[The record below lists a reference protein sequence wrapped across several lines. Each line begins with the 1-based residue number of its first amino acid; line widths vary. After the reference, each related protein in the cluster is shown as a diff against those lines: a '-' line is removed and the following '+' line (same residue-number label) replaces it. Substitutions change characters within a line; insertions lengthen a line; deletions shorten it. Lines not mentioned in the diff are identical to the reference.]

1 MIATATH
8 KFAASCLVP
17 ARSPGP
23 VAGLAEISLV
33 AHHSTSRQNSMRM
46 LMRSAKC
53 SLTTAVAAL
62 ATIFLTGAGAADSLR
77 IEGGQIADAV
87 PDASGIRVFKGI
99 PYAAPPVGELRW
111 KAPQPVQPW
120 NGIRSIAEWGPR
132 CVQSSRLGDLDP
144 LNKRMDED
152 CLYLNVWTPAT
163 SSSQSLPVMVWIHG
177 GSNLNGA
184 GSQPEFDGSRLAS
197 KGVVVVTINYRLDV
211 FGFLAH
217 PELTKE
223 SGTNSSG
230 NYGLLDQIAA
240 LKWAQRNIRAFG
252 GDPNRVTLFGESAGA
267 FDVSLLMASL
277 LTKGLFTRA
286 IGERGGALTTI
297 AAFGPKPLQI
307 GEQDGVKFVQ
317 ATGANSI
324 AKLRAKSAQEVL
336 EAAIKSPIT
345 YAFGVVDGYVVPEHP
360 ASIYAQGKQ
369 NDVPLLVGWN
379 ADEGSLFAARIKLP
393 TDAPPY
399 AERIPAQFKDQADTA
414 LKLYPPGSTPQEE
427 AASLTA
433 LLGDEIIA
441 YGSWAWGERAAT
453 SGMSPVYRYYFTRRP
468 PGAPELSLYPL
479 TAPDVYHFAEIYY
492 VFDNLHVMSGWP
504 WESDDHRLADA
515 MSSYWT
521 NFAKSG
527 DPNGPGLP
535 QWLAYKPGG
544 GGQVMELGKLIA
556 LHAELN
562 RNRYEFFDA
571 WYRKTAVP

>member
-1 MIATATH
+1 
-8 KFAASCLVP
+8 
-17 ARSPGP
+17 
-23 VAGLAEISLV
+23 
-33 AHHSTSRQNSMRM
+33 MRTF
-46 LMRSAKC
+46 MRSAKC
-53 SLTTAVAAL
+53 SRAAVVAAL
-62 ATIFLTGAGAADSLR
+62 AAMFLTGARAAGSLQV
-77 IEGGQIADAV
+77 EGGQIADAA

-111 KAPQPVQPW
+111 KAPQPVRAW
-120 NGIRSIAEWGPR
+120 NGIRSVAEWGPR
-132 CVQSSRLGDLDP
+132 CVQSSRLGELDP

-163 SSSQSLPVMVWIHG
+163 SSSQSLPVMIWIHG

-184 GSQPEFDGSRLAS
+184 GSQPEFDGSHLAS

-240 LKWAQRNIRAFG
+240 LKWVQRNIRTFG
-252 GDPNRVTLFGESAGA
+252 GDPNQVTLFGESAGA
-267 FDVSLLMASL
+267 FDVSLLMASP

-286 IGERGGALTTI
+286 IGESGGALTTI

-307 GEQDGVKFVQ
+307 GELDGVKFVQ
-317 ATGANSI
+317 AMGVNSI
-324 AKLRAKSAQEVL
+324 AELRTKSAQEML

-360 ASIYAQGKQ
+360 ASIYAKGKQ
-369 NDVPLLVGWN
+369 NDVPLLIGWN
-379 ADEGSLFAARIKLP
+379 ADEGSLFAARLKLP
-393 TDAPPY
+393 ADAPPY
-399 AERIPAQFKDQADTA
+399 AERIRAQFKDRADTA
-414 LKLYPPGSTPQEE
+414 LKLYPPGSTSQEE
-427 AASLTA
+427 GASLAA

-441 YGSWAWGERAAT
+441 YGSWAWAERAAT
-453 SGMSPVYRYYFTRRP
+453 SGSSPVYRYYFARRP
-468 PGAPELSLYPL
+468 PGAPELSIYPL
-479 TAPDVYHFAEIYY
+479 TAPGVYHFAEILY

-504 WESDDHRLADA
+504 WEPDDRRLADA

-521 NFAKSG
+521 NFAKTG

-544 GGQVMELGKLIA
+544 GGQVMELGKLIG
-556 LHAELN
+556 LHAE
-562 RNRYEFFDA
+562 RGRDRYEFFDA
-571 WYRKTAVP
+571 LYRKTAVK

>member
-1 MIATATH
+1 MRI
-8 KFAASCLVP
+8 FIRAAKYS
-17 ARSPGP
+17 
-23 VAGLAEISLV
+23 LA
-33 AHHSTSRQNSMRM
+33 A
-46 LMRSAKC
+46 
-53 SLTTAVAAL
+53 AVAAL
-62 ATIFLTGAGAADSLR
+62 AAIFLTGARAAEALQV
-77 IEGGQIADAV
+77 EGGQIANAA

-120 NGIRSIAEWGPR
+120 NGIRSIAKWGPR

-144 LNKRMDED
+144 LNKRMSED

-163 SSSQSLPVMVWIHG
+163 SASQSLPVMVWIHG

-184 GSQPEFDGSRLAS
+184 GSQPEFDGSRLAG

-240 LKWAQRNIRAFG
+240 LKWVRRNIRTFG
-252 GDPNRVTLFGESAGA
+252 GDPNRITLFGESAGA
-267 FDVSLLMASL
+267 FDVSLLMASP
-277 LTKGLFTRA
+277 LTKGLFIGA
-286 IGERGGALTTI
+286 IGESGGTLTTI

-307 GEQDGVKFVQ
+307 GEQDGIKFIEAMGV
-317 ATGANSI
+317 NSI
-324 AKLRAKSAQEVL
+324 AKARAKPAGDIL
-336 EAAIKSPIT
+336 EAAIKNPIT

-360 ASIYAQGKQ
+360 ASIYAEGKQ

-393 TDAPPY
+393 ADAPPY
-399 AERIPAQFKDQADTA
+399 AERIRAQFKDQADAA
-414 LKLYPPGSTPQEE
+414 LKLYPPGSTPQDEK
-427 AASLTA
+427 ASLTA

-441 YGSWAWGERAAT
+441 YGSWAWAERAAV
-453 SGMSPVYRYYFTRRP
+453 SGKSPVYRYGFTRRP

-479 TAPDVYHFAEIYY
+479 TAPGVYHFAEIYY
-492 VFDNLHVMSGWP
+492 VFNTLHVMSDWP
-504 WESDDHRLADA
+504 WESNDRRLADA

-521 NFAKSG
+521 NFAKTG

-544 GGQVMELGKLIA
+544 GGQVMELGARIGLQP
-556 LHAELN
+556 E
-562 RNRYEFFDA
+562 RDRDRYEFFDA
-571 WYRKTAVP
+571 LYRKTAVK